1 MASQPDPPRPPSPA
15 RAFAAFLVVVFAV
28 EFVVTLVLLVVLPHA
43 SPLATTVVDASVL
56 AALVAPLFWLLI
68 VRPLRAAATTGQAI
82 AEHVMAHAGDAIV
95 TIDERGVIE
104 TANRVA
110 AEMFGHPAESMVGAD
125 VGILMR
131 TSDRHEHPGHLLRYL
146 STGEKHVVDRR
157 GEVTALRADGTTF
170 PVELSVSELRLEGR
184 RLFAAIIRDVTRR
197 RAAEQALRD
206 SEARYRLLFDAN
218 PTPLLLFDP
227 ATLRFLAVNDAAIRQ
242 YGYSREEFQQLTVAE
257 LRPPEDVP
265 QLLEHL
271 ASPTADGMRRGRF
284 RHRRRDGTVFEV
296 DIVSH
301 PMDVAGASAR
311 LVIAT
316 DVSERADLERQL
328 RQAQKM
334 EAVGQ
339 LAGGMAHDFNNLLS
353 TILTT
358 AELMGSELPADSA
371 LRDDLETIRTA
382 AGHGATL
389 TAKLLAF
396 SRRKTLEYQSLAVDE
411 LLGEF
416 ARVVRRLIPE
426 SIELSLSLRAP
437 GARIRADQ
445 GAVEQI
451 VMNLVTNA
459 RDAMPG
465 SGALTIATER
475 AAMDEEFTRAH
486 AGTRPGDYVVLSVR
500 DTGAGMDADTLRRVF
515 EPFFTT
521 KPVGVGTGLGMS
533 MVYGL
538 VKQHQGYVDVA
549 SEAGAGTAVTV
560 YLPEVEAEPP
570 PAVAE
575 EAPRSSASAGET
587 ILLVEDEPALRRVAT
602 RVLAKSG
609 YRVLTAADGR
619 EALEML
625 EQQPRVDLV
634 ITDVVMPRL
643 GGNELIRELR
653 ERGRQV
659 RVLFTSGYPGRGD
672 EREEMEPGFP
682 FLTKPWTIPE
692 LLGAVR
698 MALDAPAPGT
708 ASAART

>member
-1 MASQPDPPRPPSPA
+1 MASQPEPPRPPSPA
-15 RAFAAFLVVVFAV
+15 RAFAAFLAVVFAV
-28 EFVVTLVLLVVLPHA
+28 EFVVTLALPAVMPHA
-43 SPLATTVVDASVL
+43 SALATTVVDALVL
-56 AALVAPLFWLLI
+56 AALVAPLVWLLI
-68 VRPLRAAATTGQAI
+68 IRPLRTAATTGQAI

-95 TIDERGVIE
+95 TIDERGVIQ
-104 TANRVA
+104 TANQVA
-110 AEMFGHPAESMVGAD
+110 GQIFGRPAAGLIGAE

-131 TSDRHEHPGHLLRYL
+131 PSDRDEHPGHLLRYL
-146 STGEKHVVDRR
+146 ATGEKHVIDRR
-157 GEVTALRADGTTF
+157 REVTALRADGTAF
-170 PVELSVSELRLEGR
+170 PVELSVSELRPAGR
-184 RLFAAIIRDVTRR
+184 RLFAAIIRDVTERR
-197 RAAEQALRD
+197 SAEQALRD
-206 SEARYRLLFDAN
+206 SEARYRLLFDGN
-218 PTPLLLFDP
+218 PTPLLLYDP
-227 ATLRFLAVNDAAIRQ
+227 ATLRFQAVNDAAVRQ
-242 YGYSREEFQQLTVAE
+242 YGFTREEFQQLTVAE

-265 QLLEHL
+265 QLMEHL
-271 ASPTADGMRRGRF
+271 ASPAVEGMRRGRF
-284 RHRRRDGTVFEV
+284 RHRRKDGTVFEV
-296 DIVSH
+296 DIISH
-301 PMDVAGASAR
+301 AMEVGGSSAR

-382 AGHGATL
+382 AGRGVTL

-396 SRRKTLEYQSLAVDE
+396 SRRKTLEYQTLAVDE
-411 LLGEF
+411 LLGDF

-426 SIELSLSLRAP
+426 SIELSLTLRAA
-437 GARIRADQ
+437 GARIHADP

-459 RDAMPG
+459 RDAMPAG
-465 SGALTIATER
+465 GTLTIGTER
-475 AAMDEEFTRAH
+475 ATMDEEFARGH
-486 AGTRPGDYVVLSVR
+486 AGTRPGDYVVLAVR
-500 DTGAGMDADTLRRVF
+500 DTGAGMDVDTLRRVF

-549 SEAGAGTAVTV
+549 SQAGAGTAVSV
-560 YLPEVEAEPP
+560 YLPEVAAPPEPV
-570 PAVAE
+570 AAE
-575 EAPRSSASAGET
+575 EAPRSAASSGET
-587 ILLVEDEPALRRVAT
+587 ILLVEDEPALRRAAT

-619 EALEML
+619 DALEML
-625 EQQPRVDLV
+625 EQEPRVDLI

-653 ERGRQV
+653 ERGRRV

-672 EREEMEPGFP
+672 EREEMEPGIP
-682 FLTKPWTIPE
+682 FITKPWTIPE
-692 LLGAVR
+692 LLRAVR
-698 MALDAPAPGT
+698 GALDAPVPGAPT
-708 ASAART
+708 ART

>member
-1 MASQPDPPRPPSPA
+1 MAPEPHPPRPPSPA
-15 RAFAAFLVVVFAV
+15 RAFAAFLAVLFAV
-28 EFVVTLVLLVVLPHA
+28 EFVVTLVLLVLLPHA
-43 SPLATTVVDASVL
+43 SALATTVVDAFVL
-56 AALVAPLFWLLI
+56 AALAAPLFWLLI
-68 VRPLRAAATTGQAI
+68 VRPLRTAATAGQAI

-95 TIDERGVIE
+95 TIDERGVIQ
-104 TANRVA
+104 TANEVA
-110 AEMFGHPAESMVGAD
+110 GEIFGRPAAAMVGAD

-131 TSDRHEHPGHLLRYL
+131 AADRDEHPGHLLRYL
-146 STGEKHVVDRR
+146 STGEKHVIDRR
-157 GEVTALRADGTTF
+157 REVVALRADGTVF
-170 PVELSVSELRLEGR
+170 PAELSVSELRPAGR
-184 RLFAAIIRDVTRR
+184 RLFAAIIRDVTQRR
-197 RAAEQALRD
+197 DAEQALRD
-206 SEARYRLLFDAN
+206 SEARYRLLFDGN
-218 PTPLLLFDP
+218 PTPLLLYDP

-242 YGYSREEFQQLTVAE
+242 YGFSREEFQRITVTE

-265 QLLEHL
+265 LLMEQL
-271 ASPTADGMRRGRF
+271 ASPGEDGMRRGRF
-284 RHRRRDGTVFEV
+284 RHRRKDGTVFEV

-301 PMDVAGASAR
+301 PMDVGGSVAR
-311 LVIAT
+311 LAIAT

-358 AELMGSELPADSA
+358 AELMGSELPADSV

-382 AGHGATL
+382 AGRGATL

-396 SRRKTLEYQSLAVDE
+396 SRRKTLEYQTLAVDE

-426 SIELSLSLRAP
+426 SIELSLPLRAG
-437 GARIRADQ
+437 GARIHADA

-459 RDAMPG
+459 RDAMPAG
-465 SGALTIATER
+465 GTLTIGTER
-475 AAMDEEFTRAH
+475 ATMDEEFARGH
-486 AGTRPGDYVVLSVR
+486 AGTRPGDYVVLRVR
-500 DTGAGMDADTLRRVF
+500 DTGAGMDADTLRKVF

-549 SEAGAGTAVTV
+549 SQAGEGTTVTV
-560 YLPEVEAEPP
+560 YLPEVEAPPEPE
-570 PAVAE
+570 AAE
-575 EAPRSSASAGET
+575 EAPRSAASSGET
-587 ILLVEDEPALRRVAT
+587 LLLVEDEPALRRAAT
-602 RVLAKSG
+602 RVLARSG

-619 EALEML
+619 DALDML
-625 EQQPRVDLV
+625 EQEPRVDLI

-653 ERGRQV
+653 DRGRQV

-672 EREEMEPGFP
+672 EREEMEPGIP

-692 LLGAVR
+692 LLRAVR
-698 MALDAPAPGT
+698 AALDTPAPGA
-708 ASAART
+708 ASERT

>member
-1 MASQPDPPRPPSPA
+1 MAPEPHPPRPPSPA
-15 RAFAAFLVVVFAV
+15 RAFAAFLAVLFAV
-28 EFVVTLVLLVVLPHA
+28 EFVVTLVLLVLLPHA
-43 SPLATTVVDASVL
+43 SALATTVVDAFVL
-56 AALVAPLFWLLI
+56 AALAAPLFWLLI
-68 VRPLRAAATTGQAI
+68 VRPLRTAATAGQAI

-95 TIDERGVIE
+95 TIDERGVIQ
-104 TANRVA
+104 TANEVA
-110 AEMFGHPAESMVGAD
+110 GEIFGRPAAAMVGAD

-131 TSDRHEHPGHLLRYL
+131 AADRDEHPGHLLRYL
-146 STGEKHVVDRR
+146 STGEKHVIDRR
-157 GEVTALRADGTTF
+157 REVVALRADGTVF
-170 PVELSVSELRLEGR
+170 PAELSVSELRPAGR
-184 RLFAAIIRDVTRR
+184 RLFAAIIRDVTQRR
-197 RAAEQALRD
+197 DAEQALRD
-206 SEARYRLLFDAN
+206 SEARYRLLFDGN
-218 PTPLLLFDP
+218 PTPLLLYDP

-242 YGYSREEFQQLTVAE
+242 YGFSREEFQRITVTE

-265 QLLEHL
+265 LLMDQL
-271 ASPTADGMRRGRF
+271 ASPGEDGMRRGRF
-284 RHRRRDGTVFEV
+284 RHRRKDGTVFEV

-301 PMDVAGASAR
+301 PMDVGGSVAR
-311 LVIAT
+311 LAIAT

-358 AELMGSELPADSA
+358 AELMGSELPADSV

-382 AGHGATL
+382 AGRGATL

-396 SRRKTLEYQSLAVDE
+396 SRRKTLEYQTLAVDE

-426 SIELSLSLRAP
+426 SIELSLPLRAG
-437 GARIRADQ
+437 GARIHADA

-459 RDAMPG
+459 RDAMPAG
-465 SGALTIATER
+465 GTLTIGTER
-475 AAMDEEFTRAH
+475 ATMDEEFARGH
-486 AGTRPGDYVVLSVR
+486 AGTRPGDYVVLRVR
-500 DTGAGMDADTLRRVF
+500 DTGAGMDADTLRKVF

-549 SEAGAGTAVTV
+549 SQAGEGTTVTV
-560 YLPEVEAEPP
+560 YLPEVEAPPEPE
-570 PAVAE
+570 AAE
-575 EAPRSSASAGET
+575 EAPRSAASSGET
-587 ILLVEDEPALRRVAT
+587 LLLVEDEPALRRAAT
-602 RVLAKSG
+602 RVLARSG

-619 EALEML
+619 DALDML
-625 EQQPRVDLV
+625 EQEPRVDLI

-653 ERGRQV
+653 DRGRQV

-672 EREEMEPGFP
+672 EREEMEPGIP

-692 LLGAVR
+692 LLRAVR
-698 MALDAPAPGT
+698 AALDAPAPGA
-708 ASAART
+708 ASAPT

>member
-1 MASQPDPPRPPSPA
+1 MTPSADSPRPLSPA

-28 EFVVTLVLLVVLPHA
+28 EFLVTLALLALMPNA
-43 SPLATTVVDASVL
+43 APLATTVVDACVL

-68 VRPLRAAATTGQAI
+68 VRPLRTAATAGHAI
-82 AEHVMAHAGDAIV
+82 AEHVMAHAGDAII
-95 TIDERGVIE
+95 TIDERGVIQ
-104 TANRVA
+104 TANAVA
-110 AEMFGHPAESMVGAD
+110 AEIFAHPAEAMIGAGVGM
-125 VGILMR
+125 LMR
-131 TSDRHEHPGHLLRYL
+131 PPDRDAHPGHLLRYL
-146 STGEKHVVDRR
+146 STGEKHVIDRR
-157 GEVTALRADGTTF
+157 REVTALRGDGTAF
-170 PVELSVSELRLEGR
+170 PVELSVSELHLGGR
-184 RLFAAIIRDVTRR
+184 RLFAAIIRDVTQR
-197 RAAEQALRD
+197 RAAELALRD
-206 SEARYRLLFDAN
+206 SEERYRLLFDGN

-227 ATLRFLAVNDAAIRQ
+227 ATLRFLAVNEAALRQ
-242 YGYSREEFQQLTVAE
+242 YGYTREEFQRMTITE

-265 QLLEHL
+265 QLMRHL
-271 ASPTADGMRRGRF
+271 ASPTVEGMRRGRF
-284 RHRRRDGTVFEV
+284 RHRRKDGTVFEV
-296 DIVSH
+296 DVVSH
-301 PMDVAGASAR
+301 AMDVGGPAAR

-316 DVSERADLERQL
+316 DVSERAELERQL

-358 AELMGSELPADSA
+358 AELMTGELPADSPY
-371 LRDDLETIRTA
+371 RDDLDTIRTA

-396 SRRKTLEYQSLAVDE
+396 SRRKTLEYQSLEVDA

-416 ARVVRRLIPE
+416 GRVVRRLIPE
-426 SIELSLSLRAP
+426 SIELTLALGA
-437 GARIRADQ
+437 GDARIHADP

-459 RDAMPG
+459 RDAMPAG
-465 SGALTIATER
+465 GTLTIATER
-475 AAMDEEFTRAH
+475 ATMDEEFTLGH
-486 AGTRPGDYVVLSVR
+486 AGTTPGDYVVLSVR
-500 DTGAGMDADTLRRVF
+500 DTGAGMDADTLRKVF

-549 SEAGAGTAVTV
+549 SKPGAGTTVTV
-560 YLPEVEAEPP
+560 YLPEVEAEAE
-570 PAVAE
+570 PAAAE
-575 EAPRSSASAGET
+575 EPVTSAASSGET
-587 ILLVEDEPALRRVAT
+587 ILLVEDEPALRRAAT

-609 YRVLTAADGR
+609 YRVLTSADGR
-619 EALEML
+619 EALDLL
-625 EQQPRVDLV
+625 EKEPRVDLV

-653 ERGRQV
+653 DRGRRV

-672 EREEMEPGFP
+672 VPEAMEPGYP
-682 FLTKPWTIPE
+682 FLTKPWTIPD

-698 MALDAPAPGT
+698 GALDGQVPA
-708 ASAART
+708 

>member
-1 MASQPDPPRPPSPA
+1 MAPEPHPPRPPSPA
-15 RAFAAFLVVVFAV
+15 RAFAAFLAVLFAV
-28 EFVVTLVLLVVLPHA
+28 EFVVTLVLLVLLPHA
-43 SPLATTVVDASVL
+43 SALATTVVDAFVL
-56 AALVAPLFWLLI
+56 AALAAPLFWLLI
-68 VRPLRAAATTGQAI
+68 VRPLRTAATAGQAI

-95 TIDERGVIE
+95 TIDERGVIQ
-104 TANRVA
+104 TANEVA
-110 AEMFGHPAESMVGAD
+110 GEIFGRPAAAMVGAD

-131 TSDRHEHPGHLLRYL
+131 AADRDEHPGHLLRYL
-146 STGEKHVVDRR
+146 STGEKHVIDRR
-157 GEVTALRADGTTF
+157 REVVALRADGTVF
-170 PVELSVSELRLEGR
+170 PAELSVSELRPAGR
-184 RLFAAIIRDVTRR
+184 RLFAAIIRDVTQRR
-197 RAAEQALRD
+197 DAEQALRD
-206 SEARYRLLFDAN
+206 SEARYRLLFDGN
-218 PTPLLLFDP
+218 PTPLLLYDP

-242 YGYSREEFQQLTVAE
+242 YGFSREEFQRITVTE

-265 QLLEHL
+265 LLMEQL
-271 ASPTADGMRRGRF
+271 ASPGEDGMRRGRF
-284 RHRRRDGTVFEV
+284 RHRRKDGTVFEV

-301 PMDVAGASAR
+301 PMDVGGSVAR
-311 LVIAT
+311 LAIAT

-358 AELMGSELPADSA
+358 AELMGSELPADSV

-382 AGHGATL
+382 AGRGATL

-396 SRRKTLEYQSLAVDE
+396 SRRKTLEYQTLAVDE

-426 SIELSLSLRAP
+426 SIELSLPLRAG
-437 GARIRADQ
+437 GARIHADA

-459 RDAMPG
+459 RDAMPAG
-465 SGALTIATER
+465 GTLTIGTER
-475 AAMDEEFTRAH
+475 ATMDEEFARGH
-486 AGTRPGDYVVLSVR
+486 AGTRPGDYVVLRVR
-500 DTGAGMDADTLRRVF
+500 DTGAGMDADTLRKVF

-549 SEAGAGTAVTV
+549 SQAGEGTTVTV
-560 YLPEVEAEPP
+560 YLPEVEAPPEPE
-570 PAVAE
+570 AAE
-575 EAPRSSASAGET
+575 EAPRSAASSGET
-587 ILLVEDEPALRRVAT
+587 LLLVEDEPALRRAAT
-602 RVLAKSG
+602 RVLARSG

-619 EALEML
+619 DALDML
-625 EQQPRVDLV
+625 EQEPRVDLI

-672 EREEMEPGFP
+672 EREEMEPGIP

-692 LLGAVR
+692 LLRAVR
-698 MALDAPAPGT
+698 AALDAPAPGA
-708 ASAART
+708 ASERT

>member
-1 MASQPDPPRPPSPA
+1 MAPEPHPPRPPSPA
-15 RAFAAFLVVVFAV
+15 RAFAAFLAVLFAV
-28 EFVVTLVLLVVLPHA
+28 EFVVTLVLLVLLPHA
-43 SPLATTVVDASVL
+43 SALATTVVDAFVL
-56 AALVAPLFWLLI
+56 AALAAPLFWLLI
-68 VRPLRAAATTGQAI
+68 VRPLRTAATAGQAI

-95 TIDERGVIE
+95 TIDERGVIQ
-104 TANRVA
+104 TANEVA
-110 AEMFGHPAESMVGAD
+110 GEIFGRPAAAMVGAD

-131 TSDRHEHPGHLLRYL
+131 AADRDEHPGHLLRYL
-146 STGEKHVVDRR
+146 STGEKHVIDRR
-157 GEVTALRADGTTF
+157 REVVALRADGTVF
-170 PVELSVSELRLEGR
+170 PAELSVSELRPAGR
-184 RLFAAIIRDVTRR
+184 RLFAAIIRDVTQRR
-197 RAAEQALRD
+197 DAEQALRD
-206 SEARYRLLFDAN
+206 SEARYRLLFDGN
-218 PTPLLLFDP
+218 PTPLLLYDP

-242 YGYSREEFQQLTVAE
+242 YGFSREEFQRITVTE

-265 QLLEHL
+265 LLMDQL
-271 ASPTADGMRRGRF
+271 ASPGEDGMRRGRF
-284 RHRRRDGTVFEV
+284 RHRRKDGTVFEV

-301 PMDVAGASAR
+301 PMDVGGSVAR
-311 LVIAT
+311 LAIAT

-358 AELMGSELPADSA
+358 AELMGSELPADSV

-382 AGHGATL
+382 AGRGATL

-396 SRRKTLEYQSLAVDE
+396 SRRKTLEYQTLAVDE

-426 SIELSLSLRAP
+426 SIELSLPLRAG
-437 GARIRADQ
+437 GARIHADA

-459 RDAMPG
+459 RDAMPAG
-465 SGALTIATER
+465 GTLTIGTER
-475 AAMDEEFTRAH
+475 ATMDEEFARGH
-486 AGTRPGDYVVLSVR
+486 AGTRPGDYVVLRVR
-500 DTGAGMDADTLRRVF
+500 DTGAGMDADTLRKVF

-549 SEAGAGTAVTV
+549 SQAGEGTTVTV
-560 YLPEVEAEPP
+560 YLPEVEAPPEPE
-570 PAVAE
+570 AAE
-575 EAPRSSASAGET
+575 EAPRSAASSGET
-587 ILLVEDEPALRRVAT
+587 LLLVEDEPALRRAAT
-602 RVLAKSG
+602 RVLARSG

-619 EALEML
+619 DALDML
-625 EQQPRVDLV
+625 EQEPRVDLI

-653 ERGRQV
+653 DRGRQV

-672 EREEMEPGFP
+672 EREEMEPGIP

-692 LLGAVR
+692 LLRAVR
-698 MALDAPAPGT
+698 AALDAPAPGA
-708 ASAART
+708 ASERT

>member
-1 MASQPDPPRPPSPA
+1 
-15 RAFAAFLVVVFAV
+15 
-28 EFVVTLVLLVVLPHA
+28 
-43 SPLATTVVDASVL
+43 
-56 AALVAPLFWLLI
+56 
-68 VRPLRAAATTGQAI
+68 
-82 AEHVMAHAGDAIV
+82 
-95 TIDERGVIE
+95 
-104 TANRVA
+104 
-110 AEMFGHPAESMVGAD
+110 
-125 VGILMR
+125 
-131 TSDRHEHPGHLLRYL
+131 
-146 STGEKHVVDRR
+146 
-157 GEVTALRADGTTF
+157 
-170 PVELSVSELRLEGR
+170 
-184 RLFAAIIRDVTRR
+184 
-197 RAAEQALRD
+197 
-206 SEARYRLLFDAN
+206 
-218 PTPLLLFDP
+218 
-227 ATLRFLAVNDAAIRQ
+227 VNDAAIRQ
-242 YGYSREEFQQLTVAE
+242 YGFSREEFQRITVTE

-265 QLLEHL
+265 LLMEQL
-271 ASPTADGMRRGRF
+271 ASPGEDGMRRGRF
-284 RHRRRDGTVFEV
+284 RHRRKDGTVFEV

-301 PMDVAGASAR
+301 PMDVGGSVAR
-311 LVIAT
+311 LAIAT

-358 AELMGSELPADSA
+358 AELMGSELPADSV

-382 AGHGATL
+382 AGRGATL

-396 SRRKTLEYQSLAVDE
+396 SRRKTLEYQTLAVDE

-426 SIELSLSLRAP
+426 SIELSLPLRAG
-437 GARIRADQ
+437 GARIHADA

-459 RDAMPG
+459 RDAMPAG
-465 SGALTIATER
+465 GTLTIGTER
-475 AAMDEEFTRAH
+475 ATMDEEFARGH
-486 AGTRPGDYVVLSVR
+486 AGTRPGDYVVLRVR
-500 DTGAGMDADTLRRVF
+500 DTGAGMDADTLRKVF

-549 SEAGAGTAVTV
+549 SQAGEGTTVTV
-560 YLPEVEAEPP
+560 YLPEVEAPPEPE
-570 PAVAE
+570 AAE
-575 EAPRSSASAGET
+575 EAPRSAASSGET
-587 ILLVEDEPALRRVAT
+587 LLLVEDEPALRRAAT
-602 RVLAKSG
+602 RVLARSG

-619 EALEML
+619 DALDML
-625 EQQPRVDLV
+625 EQEPRVDLI

-672 EREEMEPGFP
+672 EREEMEPGIP

-692 LLGAVR
+692 LLRAVR
-698 MALDAPAPGT
+698 AALDAPAPGA
-708 ASAART
+708 ASERT

>member
-1 MASQPDPPRPPSPA
+1 MAPEPHPPRPPSPA
-15 RAFAAFLVVVFAV
+15 RAFAAFLAVLFAV
-28 EFVVTLVLLVVLPHA
+28 EFVVTLVLLVLLPHA
-43 SPLATTVVDASVL
+43 SALATTVVDAFVL
-56 AALVAPLFWLLI
+56 AALAAPLFWLLI
-68 VRPLRAAATTGQAI
+68 VRPLRTAATAGQAI

-95 TIDERGVIE
+95 TIDERGVIQ
-104 TANRVA
+104 TANEVA
-110 AEMFGHPAESMVGAD
+110 GEIFGRPAAAMVGAD

-131 TSDRHEHPGHLLRYL
+131 AADRDEHPGHLLRYL
-146 STGEKHVVDRR
+146 STGEKHVIDRR
-157 GEVTALRADGTTF
+157 REVVALRADGTVF
-170 PVELSVSELRLEGR
+170 PAELSVSELRPAGR
-184 RLFAAIIRDVTRR
+184 RLFAAIIRDVTQRR
-197 RAAEQALRD
+197 DAEQALRD
-206 SEARYRLLFDAN
+206 SEARYRLLFDGN
-218 PTPLLLFDP
+218 PTPLLLYDP

-242 YGYSREEFQQLTVAE
+242 YGFSREEFQRITVTE

-265 QLLEHL
+265 LLMEQL
-271 ASPTADGMRRGRF
+271 ASPGEDGMRRGRF
-284 RHRRRDGTVFEV
+284 RHRRKDGTVFEV

-301 PMDVAGASAR
+301 PMDVGGSVAR
-311 LVIAT
+311 LAIAT

-358 AELMGSELPADSA
+358 AELMGSELPADSV

-382 AGHGATL
+382 AGRGATL

-396 SRRKTLEYQSLAVDE
+396 SRRKTLEYQTLAVDE

-426 SIELSLSLRAP
+426 SIELSLPLRAG
-437 GARIRADQ
+437 GARIHADA

-459 RDAMPG
+459 RDAMPAG
-465 SGALTIATER
+465 GTLTIGTER
-475 AAMDEEFTRAH
+475 ATMDEEFARGH
-486 AGTRPGDYVVLSVR
+486 AGTRPGDYVVLRVR
-500 DTGAGMDADTLRRVF
+500 DTGAGMDADTLRKVF

-549 SEAGAGTAVTV
+549 SQAGEGTTVTV
-560 YLPEVEAEPP
+560 YLPEVEAPPEPE
-570 PAVAE
+570 AAE
-575 EAPRSSASAGET
+575 EAPRSAASSGET
-587 ILLVEDEPALRRVAT
+587 LLLVEDEPALRRAAT
-602 RVLAKSG
+602 RVLARSG

-619 EALEML
+619 DALDML
-625 EQQPRVDLV
+625 EQEPRVDLI

-653 ERGRQV
+653 DRGRQV

-672 EREEMEPGFP
+672 EREEMEPGIP

-692 LLGAVR
+692 LLRAVR
-698 MALDAPAPGT
+698 AALDAPAPGA
-708 ASAART
+708 ASERT

>member
-1 MASQPDPPRPPSPA
+1 MAPEADATRPPPLA
-15 RAFAAFLVVVFAV
+15 RAFAALVAAVLAVTFAV
-28 EFVVTLVLLVVLPHA
+28 PYLLPHA
-43 SPLATTVVDASVL
+43 SALAVAAIDAAIVATVAAGL
-56 AALVAPLFWLLI
+56 AWRLI
-68 VRPLRAAATTGQAI
+68 VRPLGAAAVAG
-82 AEHVMAHAGDAIV
+82 HADA
-95 TIDERGVIE
+95 G
-104 TANRVA
+104 
-110 AEMFGHPAESMVGAD
+110 P
-125 VGILMR
+125 
-131 TSDRHEHPGHLLRYL
+131 
-146 STGEKHVVDRR
+146 
-157 GEVTALRADGTTF
+157 
-170 PVELSVSELRLEGR
+170 
-184 RLFAAIIRDVTRR
+184 R

-206 SEARYRLLFDAN
+206 SEERYRLLFDAN
-218 PTPLLLFDP
+218 PTPLYLFDP
-227 ATLRFLAVNDAAIRQ
+227 VTLRFLAVNEAAIRQ
-242 YGYSREEFQQLTVAE
+242 YGFTREEFQRMTVVE
-257 LRPPEDVP
+257 LRPAEDVP
-265 QLLEHL
+265 ALMEHF
-271 ASPTADGMRRGRF
+271 AAPAADGVRRGRF
-284 RHRRRDGTVFEV
+284 RHRRKDGTVFEV
-296 DIVSH
+296 DVVAH
-301 PMDVAGASAR
+301 AMDVGGTSTR

-316 DVSERADLERQL
+316 DVSERTDLERQL

-358 AELMGSELPADSA
+358 AELMGGELPADSA

-396 SRRKTLEYQSLAVDE
+396 SRRKTLEYQTLAVDE
-411 LLGEF
+411 LLADFG
-416 ARVVRRLIPE
+416 RVVRRLIPE
-426 SIELSLSLRAP
+426 SIELTLALGAAQ
-437 GARIRADQ
+437 ARIHADP

-465 SGALTIATER
+465 GGTLTIATAR
-475 AAMDEEFTRAH
+475 TTMDEDFTQSH

-500 DTGAGMDADTLRRVF
+500 DTGAGMDTDTLRKVF

-549 SEAGAGTAVTV
+549 SRAGSGTTVTV
-560 YLPEVEAEPP
+560 YLPVVEG
-570 PAVAE
+570 AVAPAAAE
-575 EAPRSSASAGET
+575 EPARAGASAGET
-587 ILLVEDEPALRRVAT
+587 ILLVEDEPALRRAAT

-609 YRVLTAADGR
+609 YRVLTAGDGR
-619 EALEML
+619 DAIDLLEH
-625 EQQPRVDLV
+625 EPRVDLV

-653 ERGRQV
+653 ERGRHV

-698 MALDAPAPGT
+698 AALDAPAPGA
-708 ASAART
+708 ASAPRT

>member
-1 MASQPDPPRPPSPA
+1 MAPEPHPPRPPSPA
-15 RAFAAFLVVVFAV
+15 RAFAAFLAVLFAV
-28 EFVVTLVLLVVLPHA
+28 EFVVTLVLLVLLPHA
-43 SPLATTVVDASVL
+43 SALATTVVDAFVL
-56 AALVAPLFWLLI
+56 AALAAPLFWLLI
-68 VRPLRAAATTGQAI
+68 VRPLRTAATAGQAI

-95 TIDERGVIE
+95 TIDERGVIQ
-104 TANRVA
+104 TANEVA
-110 AEMFGHPAESMVGAD
+110 GEIFGRPAAAMVGAD

-131 TSDRHEHPGHLLRYL
+131 AADRDEHPGHLLRYL
-146 STGEKHVVDRR
+146 STGEKHVIDRR
-157 GEVTALRADGTTF
+157 REVVALRADGTVF
-170 PVELSVSELRLEGR
+170 PAELSVSELRPAGR
-184 RLFAAIIRDVTRR
+184 RLFAAIIRDVTQRR
-197 RAAEQALRD
+197 DAEQALRD
-206 SEARYRLLFDAN
+206 SEARYRLLFDGN
-218 PTPLLLFDP
+218 PTPLLLYDP

-242 YGYSREEFQQLTVAE
+242 YGFSREEFQRITVTE

-265 QLLEHL
+265 LLMEQL
-271 ASPTADGMRRGRF
+271 ASPGEDGMRRGRF
-284 RHRRRDGTVFEV
+284 RHRRKDGTVFEV

-301 PMDVAGASAR
+301 PMDVGGSVAR
-311 LVIAT
+311 LAIAT

-358 AELMGSELPADSA
+358 AELMGSELPADSV

-382 AGHGATL
+382 AGRGATL

-396 SRRKTLEYQSLAVDE
+396 SRRKTLEYQTLAVDE

-426 SIELSLSLRAP
+426 SIELSLPLRAG
-437 GARIRADQ
+437 GARIHADA

-459 RDAMPG
+459 RDAMPAG
-465 SGALTIATER
+465 GTLTIGTER
-475 AAMDEEFTRAH
+475 ATMDEEFARGH
-486 AGTRPGDYVVLSVR
+486 AGTRPGDYVVLRVR
-500 DTGAGMDADTLRRVF
+500 DTGAGMDADTLRKVF

-549 SEAGAGTAVTV
+549 SQAGEGTTVTV
-560 YLPEVEAEPP
+560 YLPEVEAPPEPE
-570 PAVAE
+570 AAE
-575 EAPRSSASAGET
+575 EAPRSAASSGET
-587 ILLVEDEPALRRVAT
+587 LLLVEDEPALRRAAT
-602 RVLAKSG
+602 RVLARSG

-619 EALEML
+619 DALDML
-625 EQQPRVDLV
+625 EQEPRVDLI

-672 EREEMEPGFP
+672 EREEMEPGIP

-692 LLGAVR
+692 LLRAVR
-698 MALDAPAPGT
+698 AALDAPAPGA
-708 ASAART
+708 ASAPT